1 MRPLPSVED
10 AHGPARVH
18 PDTGDLPEMADI
30 RRPTRIA
37 GLVLALA
44 LGATACAAGNDP
56 DAQTGNDND
65 ELSGSITVSG
75 SSTVEPIT
83 SLVAE
88 LFRDENPGVEITVDG
103 PGTGDGFEL
112 FCQGETDISD
122 ASRQIKEP
130 EAEACADAGVEYTEL
145 KVGIDGI
152 AVLTNPSNEA
162 VGCVSFSDIYGLV
175 GPESEGLG
183 NWSDAQ
189 PLAEEVAS
197 TVDGAPE
204 SKATFPDASLDIF
217 APGEESGTYD
227 SFVELAIEDIAE
239 AREQEA
245 QTRPDYSANADDNVI
260 VQGIAGSNSSFGWVG
275 FAFFEEN
282 QGSLKALE
290 VAGHDGTCVEATP
303 DTIASGEYP
312 LSRPL
317 FIYVNNAAA
326 EDSEALTQFIDFYL
340 SDTGLEAVKEVGYVQ
355 LTDDDWGNTK
365 TAWSDRG

>member
-1 MRPLPSVED
+1 
-10 AHGPARVH
+10 
-18 PDTGDLPEMADI
+18 MADS
-30 RRPTRIA
+30 RPTTRLA
-37 GLVLALA
+37 GLVLVLA

-56 DAQTGNDND
+56 DAQTGNDD
-65 ELSGSITVSG
+65 GLSGSITVSG

-88 LFRDENPGVEITVDG
+88 LFREENPGVEITVDG

-122 ASRQIKEP
+122 ASRQIKDE
-130 EAEACADAGVEYTEL
+130 EIRACEDAGIEYTEL

-162 VGCVSFSDIYGLV
+162 VSCVSFSDIYGLV
-175 GPESEGLG
+175 GPESEGFG

-189 PLAEEVAS
+189 PLAEEVAAS
-197 TVDGAPE
+197 VDGAPE
-204 SKATFPDASLDIF
+204 SKATFPDAPLDVF

-227 SFVELAIEDIAE
+227 SFVELAIEGIAE

-260 VQGIAGSNSSFGWVG
+260 VQGIAGSNTSFGWVG

-282 QGSLKALE
+282 QESVKALE
-290 VAGHDGTCVEATP
+290 VAGGDGTCVEATP

-317 FIYVNNAAA
+317 FIYVNNAKA

-340 SDTGLEAVKEVGYVQ
+340 GDTGLDAVKEVGYVQ
-355 LTDDDWGNTK
+355 LTDDDWTNTQS
-365 TAWSDRG
+365 AWSDRS